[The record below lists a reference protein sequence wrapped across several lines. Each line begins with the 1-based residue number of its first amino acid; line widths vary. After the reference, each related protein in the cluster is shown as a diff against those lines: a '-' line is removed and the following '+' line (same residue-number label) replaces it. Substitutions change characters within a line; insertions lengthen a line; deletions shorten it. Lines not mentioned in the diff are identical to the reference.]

1 MRWRE
6 VPEKIG
12 EKEGRVG
19 TADAS
24 SPAFDAARGR
34 THGTWSQGMCVWVL
48 RNAHTG
54 STSARCPCIHIR
66 MKACSRMLPGHSL
79 ARTCL
84 PRTTDTQS
92 GESHQTRTVRNTCDR
107 ALLGAPKSSLKEIN
121 QQPTPLALFHAART
135 LHSLSIHL
143 SSPQPSPPT
152 LHTNLSFRSFGFGF
166 WREG

>member
-1 MRWRE
+1 MQPGAE
-6 VPEKIG
+6 HTG
-12 EKEGRVG
+12 LGARV
-19 TADAS
+19 
-24 SPAFDAARGR
+24 
-34 THGTWSQGMCVWVL
+34 CVWVL

-121 QQPTPLALFHAART
+121 Q
-135 LHSLSIHL
+135 
-143 SSPQPSPPT
+143 
-152 LHTNLSFRSFGFGF
+152 HTNSARPVSRRQDATLAVHSPLLASTVPSHLTHKSFLPFVWVWVLARRVINSTLFCHYV
-166 WREG
+166 REKL